1 MFLAQLSVVAAALI
15 GWSEITV
22 SASRGD
28 KGHSPFQRSVAAID
42 RPTERT
48 VEILKRYDVEKRYRR
63 DIPGALAQLEKIAR
77 TNPEPE
83 LVYSLA
89 ELSWIEGR
97 RLDRWRKAEA
107 IDRYV
112 DAVAYAYD
120 FLFDSDPQFANDR
133 RPSDPHFRLA
143 CELYNGGLERLIRA
157 AQSDRRIEAD
167 GTIHLKVHGRKQ
179 IFRVTLERSP
189 WKPDDIDQI
198 LLSCDFEVTG
208 LNAKTYRYGVGV
220 PLIGI
225 HRADQPGKGEERF
238 YPPEMAFPLTAFLRP
253 ISPLRDPT
261 ADVDDVRECTL
272 ELVDPVQSP
281 LVGAAPGMPVESD
294 FSTPLAY
301 MWSRTD
307 LNRYRWTGLF
317 RPGEALGRANLM
329 LLRPFEPN
337 KIPVVMVH
345 GLISSPLAW
354 IPMLNDLLRDPTI
367 QSRYQF
373 MLYMYP
379 TGVPLPIAAA
389 GLRDSLIEARR
400 MYDPEGKS
408 PAFGQTVL
416 LGHSMGGLLSHMV
429 TVDSGELLWQLNS
442 DRRFDEMVG
451 PSKVLEELKHYLFFQ
466 PLPFARRV
474 VFLATP
480 HRGSDMSRGMVGRI
494 GSNLIS
500 EADQIANLLSQ
511 LVKDNPEAFP
521 RRFRRLPSS
530 IETLSPDSTMLES
543 LLSMRPGPGVV
554 YHSIIGSLRAEGVA
568 QTTDGVVPYRSA
580 HLDGVASERIVR
592 SDHGVQKDPEAIR
605 EVQRILLLH
614 LGANEPSALAPLP
627 AAASALPA
635 LDIPERR

>member
-1 MFLAQLSVVAAALI
+1 MMLAQLSVVAAAVI
-15 GWSEITV
+15 GWSDITI
-22 SASRGD
+22 SASRG
-28 KGHSPFQRSVAAID
+28 GSVSSFQRNVAGID
-42 RPTERT
+42 RPSERT
-48 VEILKRYDVEKRYRR
+48 VETLKRYDMERRYRK
-63 DIPGALAQLEKIAR
+63 DVGGALAQLEKFAR
-77 TNPEPE
+77 NNPEPD
-83 LVYSLA
+83 LVYALA
-89 ELSWIEGR
+89 ELSWIEGK
-97 RLDRWRKAEA
+97 RLDRWRKADA
-107 IDRYV
+107 LARYV

-120 FLFDSDPQFANDR
+120 FLFDLDPQLANGR

-167 GTIHLKVHGRKQ
+167 GTIHLKAHGRQ
-179 IFRVTLERSP
+179 QVFRVTLDRSAWRP
-189 WKPDDIDQI
+189 ADIDQI
-198 LLSCDFEVTG
+198 LLSCDFDVSG
-208 LNAKTYRYGVGV
+208 LNAKTYQYGVGV

-225 HRADQPGKGEERF
+225 HRAEQPGKAEERF
-238 YPPEMAFPLTAFLRP
+238 FPPEMAFPLTAFLRP
-253 ISPLRDPT
+253 NSRLRDPT

-272 ELVDPVQSP
+272 ELVDPVRIQV
-281 LVGAAPGMPVESD
+281 VGDTHMAVESD

-329 LLRPFEPN
+329 LLRPYEPD

-345 GLISSPLAW
+345 GLVSSPLAW

-379 TGVPLPIAAA
+379 TGVPLPIAAS
-389 GLRDSLIEARR
+389 GLRDSLNEARK
-400 MYDPEGKS
+400 MYDPEGNN
-408 PAFGQTVL
+408 PNFAQMVL
-416 LGHSMGGLLSHMV
+416 LGHSMGGLLSHMM
-429 TVDSGELLWQLNS
+429 TVQSGEMLWQLNS

-451 PSKVLEELKHYLFFQ
+451 PQKVLEELRHYLFFE
-466 PLPFARRV
+466 PLPYCRRV

-480 HRGSDMSRGMVGRI
+480 HRGSDMSRGMVGRL

-500 EADQIANLLSQ
+500 EADQISSLLTQ

-530 IETLSPDSTMLES
+530 IETLSPDSPMLES
-543 LLSMRPGPGVV
+543 LLAMRPGPGVV
-554 YHSIIGSLRAEGVA
+554 FHSIIGSQRPEGVA
-568 QTTDGVVPYRSA
+568 NTSDGVVPYRSA
-580 HLDGVASERIVR
+580 HLEGVASERIVR

-614 LGANEPSALAPLP
+614 AGAISTGPRPIQP
-627 AAASALPA
+627 AAEAVTVTPA
-635 LDIPERR
+635 IAIPPRR